1 MTNDVNPLDIFDDVN
16 PLDLVR
22 LFNTTG
28 GQIVR
33 DQPTFVVPERE
44 LRFNLIAE
52 EIDEL
57 ITKGFKDFSLMEV
70 AEFMAGDSQDGGLQ
84 AFAKPDIVETIDAC
98 ADIVYVVCGA
108 ALTHGVGAVDSD
120 NRLTMEIRRPQSTFN
135 ADFRTDVQ
143 LRRSFGERMRS
154 LLLDLYRINSVTTF
168 SSNVDVISRLI
179 PIWEEMV
186 EMCYLIAET
195 YKVDLDRVIAE
206 VQASNMSK
214 FGPNGEVYLREDGK
228 IKKGPLYFRPDLVR
242 VLKEQ
247 GITV

>member
-1 MTNDVNPLDIFDDVN
+1 MTNDVN

-28 GQIVR
+28 GQSVR
-33 DQPTFVVPERE
+33 DQPTFDVPERE
-44 LRFNLIAE
+44 MRFNLIAE

-70 AEFMAGDSQDGGLQ
+70 AEFTNGDSQSNGLLD
-84 AFAKPDIVETIDAC
+84 FAKPDIVETIDAC

-108 ALTHGVGAVDSD
+108 ALTHGVGTVNSG
-120 NRLTMEIRRPQSTFN
+120 NRLTMEIRRPRSAFN
-135 ADFRTDVQ
+135 TDFLTDVQ

-154 LLLDLYRINSVTTF
+154 LLLDLYRANSVTTYPH
-168 SSNVDVISRLI
+168 NVDAVARLI
-179 PIWEEMV
+179 PIWEQMV
-186 EMCYLIAET
+186 EMCYLIAAT
-195 YKVDLDRVIAE
+195 YKVDLDVVIAE

-242 VLKEQ
+242 VLTEQ